1 MARRTDG
8 RTEPLVRRFL
18 TELDADEHDPFGAC
32 VFFHLGTS
40 TSVVPVAC
48 CVAFERRD
56 VADVGVVVADA
67 VDVADDVLV
76 TLVPLELE
84 KTRNTNITFQSSHYL
99 CNRTFFVV
107 ARYQTII

>member
-18 TELDADEHDPFGAC
+18 TELDADEHDPLGAC
-32 VFFHLGTS
+32 VFFHLETS
-40 TSVVPVAC
+40 TSVVPAAC

-67 VDVADDVLV
+67 VDVVDVADDVLV
-76 TLVPLELE
+76 TLVPLEL
-84 KTRNTNITFQSSHYL
+84 KKQGKMFNLLISI
-99 CNRTFFVV
+99 V
-107 ARYQTII
+107 ALPM

>member
-18 TELDADEHDPFGAC
+18 TELDADEHDPLGAC
-32 VFFHLGTS
+32 VFFHLETS

-48 CVAFERRD
+48 CVAFERKD
-56 VADVGVVVADA
+56 VADFGVVAVDDVV
-67 VDVADDVLV
+67 VDVAGDALV

-84 KTRNTNITFQSSHYL
+84 KKRKKILLANTNRRITHSLQ
-99 CNRTFFVV
+99 
-107 ARYQTII
+107 